1 MSKKIYSAGLVS
13 QGFWF
18 HETKQYIELLDEGK
32 TEAEI
37 KKMSEEIN
45 IFSAVSASRANE
57 TFNGARRR
65 VGTLDS
71 EMCLLFSELNIDN
84 QKIVVL
90 ITVLML
96 NDLFLEFLLEVY
108 QEKLSKGIYK
118 LTPTDYRSFFS
129 EKQRVNEIVM
139 SWKTYT
145 YHRLAST
152 YKKYLLEAGLIRDE
166 KGEDLITPKMI
177 DDRVVQWLKKNNRI
191 DILKAIAGGY

>member
-18 HETKQYIELLDEGK
+18 HETKQYIEFLNEGK

-37 KKMSEEIN
+37 KKLSEEAN
-45 IFSAVSASRANE
+45 IFAAVSASRANE

-65 VGTLDS
+65 ANALDS
-71 EMCLLFSELNIDN
+71 EMYQLFPKLNIDN

-90 ITVLML
+90 IAVLRL

-108 QEKLSKGIYK
+108 QEKLHKNIYK
-118 LTPTDYRSFFS
+118 LTLTDYRSFFS
-129 EKQRVNEIVM
+129 EKQRLNEVVM
-139 SWKTYT
+139 SWKPYT
-145 YHRLAST
+145 YHRLASA
-152 YKKYLLEAGLIRDE
+152 YKKYLLEAGLIREE
-166 KGEDLITPKMI
+166 KGDDLITPKII
-177 DDRVVQWLKKNNRI
+177 DDRVVQWLKENDRL

>member
-18 HETKQYIELLDEGK
+18 HEIKQYIELINEGK

-37 KKMSEEIN
+37 KKLSEEIN

-57 TFNGARRR
+57 IFSGARRR
-65 VGTLDS
+65 VSTLDS
-71 EMCLLFSELNIDN
+71 EMHLLFPELNIDN
-84 QKIVVL
+84 QKMVVL
-90 ITVLML
+90 IAVLML

-108 QEKLSKGIYK
+108 QEKLNKGIHK
-118 LTPTDYRSFFS
+118 LTLTDYRSFFS

-139 SWKTYT
+139 SWKPYT
-145 YHRLAST
+145 YHRLASA
-152 YKKYLLEAGLIRDE
+152 YKKYLLEAGLIREE
-166 KGEDLITPKMI
+166 KGEDLITPKMV
-177 DDRVVQWLKKNNRI
+177 DGRVVQWLKENGRT